1 MTLMALIRHGP
12 TAWNA
17 QGRMQ
22 GQANRPLSA
31 AGRRRVETW
40 RVPKAWR
47 DYDWITS
54 PLSRARDTAKMLTG
68 RVPTADPRLIEMSWG
83 QWEGCRLA
91 DLRAE
96 LGEEFGRMEAGG
108 IEFQRPGGES
118 PRQVQARVRPL
129 LVELAHR
136 RRPTVAV
143 THRGVIRAL
152 YAEAVGW
159 DMTNEPPH
167 ELHEDC
173 AQVFTL
179 DADGSPRIERLNVS
193 LRAP

>member
-1 MTLMALIRHGP
+1 MTLLILIRHGR
-12 TAWNA
+12 TTWNT

-22 GQANRPLSA
+22 GRADRPLSV
-31 AGRRRVETW
+31 AGRRQVESW
-40 RVPKAWR
+40 RVPETWR

-54 PLSRARDTAKMLTG
+54 PLRRTRDTAKLLLG
-68 RVPTADPRLIEMSWG
+68 RVPTADLRLVEMSWG
-83 QWEGCRLA
+83 QWEGRRLC

-96 LGEEFGRMEAGG
+96 IGEEFDRMAERGT
-108 IEFQRPGGES
+108 EFQRPGGES
-118 PRQVQARVRPL
+118 PRQVQERLRPL
-129 LVELAHR
+129 LAELAHR
-136 RRPTVAV
+136 CRPTVAV